1 MSANNDSGKEKRF
14 VWMSAADIRNGIG
27 NTSPGWV
34 MGSFVEA
41 GDLRHCEDFEIKE
54 WDIRT
59 MRTEWR
65 SGDDCGTEY
74 IAVLEGVLSV
84 IVGRLGADGVTV
96 EEDTTVEVGR
106 EERILLARGVWR
118 KLRAGQ
124 NIKGLTVRNCKRG
137 QR

>member
-1 MSANNDSGKEKRF
+1 MAANNESGEEKRF
-14 VWMSAADIRNGIG
+14 MRMSAADIRSGTGDTN
-27 NTSPGWV
+27 PGWV
-34 MGSFVEA
+34 MGSFVGA

-59 MRTEWR
+59 MRTDWR

-74 IAVLEGVLSV
+74 IAVLEGVLNV
-84 IVGRLGADGVTV
+84 ILGRLGADGATV
-96 EEDTTVEVGR
+96 EEDTTVEVR
-106 EERILLARGVWR
+106 AEERILLARGVWR